1 MGLGKDLVAVSDA
14 GPLIHLAQIGNLQL
28 LDIFSSVHIPDAVW
42 METVTAGRVDGTELT
57 AVANIRRHAIDDAAL
72 RRFVQEFGP
81 FSLHQGETEA
91 LLLCRRLDSP
101 LLLADDLA
109 AREAAWRQGV
119 RPVGSLGIVV
129 RVSWRPHFP
138 DKGRKLHPAALR
150 RKFPV
155 CRQGNRRSGNGTVAT
170 AAVSSIA
177 FTR

>member
-1 MGLGKDLVAVSDA
+1 VGLGKDLVAVSDA
-14 GPLIHLAQIGNLQL
+14 GPLIHLAQIGDLQL
-28 LDIFSSVHIPDAVW
+28 LDVFSSVHIPDAVW

-57 AVANIRRHAIDDAAL
+57 AAATIRRHAIDDAAL

-91 LLLCRRLDSP
+91 LLLCRQLDSP

-129 RVSWRPHFP
+129 RVYHR
-138 DKGRKLHPAALR
+138 GRISLAGAENCIQRLYD
-150 RKFPV
+150 
-155 CRQGNRRSGNGTVAT
+155 
-170 AAVSSIA
+170 VSSLFVAKAIA
-177 FTR
+177 DLAMEQLRQSP

>member
-72 RRFVQEFGP
+72 RRFVEEFGP

-91 LLLCRRLDSP
+91 LLLCRRHDSP

-109 AREAAWRQGV
+109 GARRLGGRAFGRSVRWESWFARIMAAA
-119 RPVGSLGIVV
+119 
-129 RVSWRPHFP
+129 FP
-138 DKGRKLHPAALR
+138 
-150 RKFPV
+150 
-155 CRQGNRRSGNGTVAT
+155 
-170 AAVSSIA
+170 
-177 FTR
+177 